1 MSQKM
6 SKERFMTRWK
16 EDKLAKEQA
25 RIDAR
30 TAFARYTMDKD
41 AKYLRRKKKY
51 MRDR

>member
-6 SKERFMTRWK
+6 SKERFMARWK
-16 EDKLAKEQA
+16 EDQLAKEQA

-30 TAFARYTMDKD
+30 TAFCRYAMDKD

>member
-25 RIDAR
+25 RIDAA
-30 TAFARYTMDKD
+30 TVVHRYVMDRSTKR
-41 AKYLRRKKKY
+41 LRAKKKY
-51 MRDR
+51 MMEK